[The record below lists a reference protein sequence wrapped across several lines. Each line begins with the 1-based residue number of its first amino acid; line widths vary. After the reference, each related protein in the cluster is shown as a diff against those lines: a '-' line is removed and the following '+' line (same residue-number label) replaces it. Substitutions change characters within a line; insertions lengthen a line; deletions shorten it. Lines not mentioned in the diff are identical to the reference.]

1 MKILYKILLVAC
13 VSVIYFGCDDTVTV
27 KDVDNRVIPD
37 SNVSYINDIRPV
49 LEVKCVGCHGR
60 DRTEGGVNLSEWTY
74 FVDGTIVVRFYPD
87 NSELVWVLEEK
98 PGYSHIDLKLS
109 NYVPFTP
116 NQIKGTKTW
125 IAEGAL
131 NN

>member
-74 FVDGTIVVRFYPD
+74 FVDYTIVVPNFPE
-87 NSELVWVLEEK
+87 NSELVWVIEDN
-98 PGYSHIDLKLS
+98 GIYSHRGKQK
-109 NYVPFTP
+109 YVPFTD
-116 NQIKGTKTW
+116 NQIRGTKTW

>member
-13 VSVIYFGCDDTVTV
+13 ASVIYLSCDDTVTV

-74 FVDGTIVVRFYPD
+74 FVDGTIVVPNFPE
-87 NSELVWVLEEK
+87 NSELVWVIEEN
-98 PGYSHIDLKLS
+98 GIYSHRGKL
-109 NYVPFTP
+109 NYVPFTY
-116 NQIKGTKTW
+116 NQIQGTKTW